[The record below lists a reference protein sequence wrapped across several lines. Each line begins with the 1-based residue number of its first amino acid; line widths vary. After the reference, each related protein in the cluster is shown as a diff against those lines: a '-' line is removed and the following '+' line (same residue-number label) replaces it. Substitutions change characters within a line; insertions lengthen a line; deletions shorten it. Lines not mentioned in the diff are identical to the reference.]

1 MNFLF
6 CFVKGKNTCNIKFSN
21 LIEIKID
28 IDKIKIIN
36 QILIY
41 IYTDDNIY
49 TDNTF
54 KFNKFCRLHKI

>member
-6 CFVKGKNTCNIKFSN
+6 CFVKGKNTRNIKFSN

-41 IYTDDNIY
+41 IY
-49 TDNTF
+49 
-54 KFNKFCRLHKI
+54 